1 MMNSNMAAD
10 CIVIN
15 WLIMQHKSQHLIVFI
30 LFVCLRN
37 FSENFFELYFCHFYE
52 ILSDRAYALGLAADD
67 CPLSCLVIGGEN
79 IVSLF
84 ALDDVAGTDRGSM
97 SEALSGSWR
106 KQSLT
111 ANASVLLATG
121 A

>member
-15 WLIMQHKSQHLIVFI
+15 WLIMQHKSQNLIVFI

-37 FSENFFELYFCHFYE
+37 FSENFASFTFVIFMKSFMIEPTHFVT
-52 ILSDRAYALGLAADD
+52 G
-67 CPLSCLVIGGEN
+67 VEN

-84 ALDDVAGTDRGSM
+84 ALEDS
-97 SEALSGSWR
+97 
-106 KQSLT
+106 
-111 ANASVLLATG
+111 
-121 A
+121 

>member
-1 MMNSNMAAD
+1 M
-10 CIVIN
+10 
-15 WLIMQHKSQHLIVFI
+15 

-37 FSENFFELYFCHFYE
+37 FSENFTSFTFVIFMKSFMIEPTHQDYLALSLGMK
-52 ILSDRAYALGLAADD
+52 ILFRYSHLTT
-67 CPLSCLVIGGEN
+67 
-79 IVSLF
+79 VS
-84 ALDDVAGTDRGSM
+84 GSM

-111 ANASVLLATG
+111 VNASVLLATG